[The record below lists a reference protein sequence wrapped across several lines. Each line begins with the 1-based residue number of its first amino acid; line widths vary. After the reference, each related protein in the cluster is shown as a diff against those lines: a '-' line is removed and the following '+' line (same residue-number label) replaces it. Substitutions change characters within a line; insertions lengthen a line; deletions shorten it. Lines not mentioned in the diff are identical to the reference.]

1 VKGEIGV
8 EFSEAK
14 VVRVGSLEFRNLPVI
29 VAPRGLYQQGTSNDS
44 LIGLD
49 LFSQL
54 ALRIDYPRKR
64 AWLRREPGAPP
75 IFLGADYRLVRSSGA
90 LLYRDG
96 NTVFVSVI
104 LPGGAADRIGLRPQD
119 VLEGFDPSEES
130 FDPASPH
137 RAIAGEGPVQVRRR
151 EEGGRWRL
159 LRLPQ

>member
-1 VKGEIGV
+1 
-8 EFSEAK
+8 
-14 VVRVGSLEFRNLPVI
+14 VI

-44 LIGLD
+44 LIGSD
-49 LFSQL
+49 LLSQL

-64 AWLRREPGAPP
+64 VWLRREPGTPP

-90 LLYRDG
+90 LLNRDG

-119 VLEGFDPSEES
+119 VLEGFDPSEEG

-137 RAIAGEGPVQVRRR
+137 RAIADLGPVQVRRR